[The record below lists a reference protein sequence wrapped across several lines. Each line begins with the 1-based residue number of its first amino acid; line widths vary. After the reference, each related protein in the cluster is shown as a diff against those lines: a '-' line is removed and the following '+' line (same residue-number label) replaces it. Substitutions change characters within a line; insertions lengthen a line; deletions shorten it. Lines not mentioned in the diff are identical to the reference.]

1 MYKEVKSQKEID
13 YNPEIIAWQ
22 RGNADLKNPPLLYIF
37 PQPGDNIKEKK
48 FFAVKDYEKVLF
60 YDKGELLDT
69 LGGGVYELEKKAK
82 IKGTEIVWIDTSFID
97 IPWGIPQSS
106 GIPTKDGIFIG
117 LHGDLRIRINDVKIF
132 YNNVVAGSRDWR
144 LQNLKEWIMSLL
156 NTSLRDMFKNHQAKQ
171 VILEERER
179 IINLIIAKVSE
190 ELMKYGLEL
199 ETLNIIGVKAPEG
212 TEKLFEKEREKNKIS
227 DELELLKLKKEL
239 EVQKRDL
246 ESTKKEFE
254 RKEEILDSKME
265 LEKTKLKS
273 EAEQITGDVKSDL
286 LKKQREAAI
295 AGEVKLME
303 THGEKAVKIAEIT
316 LEAKLKNDET
326 IRIKKKIAELK
337 NKLDKFDELL
347 AEDKISKETYKIR
360 VERVEKELKEL
371 EGKIL

>member
-1 MYKEVKSQKEID
+1 MYKEIKGKKDID

-22 RGNADLKNPPLLYIF
+22 RGDAELKNPPLLYVF

-132 YNNVVAGSRDWR
+132 YNDVVAGKRDWR
-144 LQNLKEWIMSLL
+144 VQNLKEWIMSLL
-156 NTSLRDMFKNHQAKQ
+156 STSLRDMFKNHQAKQ
-171 VILEERER
+171 IILEERER
-179 IINLIIAKVSE
+179 IINLITAKVSE

-212 TEKLFEKEREKNKIS
+212 TEKLFEVEREKVKMS
-227 DELELLKLKKEL
+227 DELELLKLKQEL
-239 EVQKRDL
+239 EAQKRDF
-246 ESTKKEFE
+246 ESTKKEYE
-254 RKEEILDSKME
+254 RKEAILNSKME
-265 LEKTKLKS
+265 LERTRMRS
-273 EAEQITGDVKSDL
+273 EAEQIAGEVKSDL
-286 LKKQREAAI
+286 LRKQKEAAV
-295 AGEVKLME
+295 AGEIKLME
-303 THGEKAVKIAEIT
+303 SHGEKAVKIAEIT
-316 LEAKLKNDET
+316 SEAILREDE
-326 IRIKKKIAELK
+326 KKRVEQNITELK
-337 NKLDKFDELL
+337 NKLEKFDEML
-347 AEDKISKETYKIR
+347 AEGKISTDIYKTR
-360 VERVEKELKEL
+360 VERIEKELKEL
-371 EGKIL
+371 ENKL

>member
-1 MYKEVKSQKEID
+1 MYKEVKGKKDID

-22 RGNADLKNPPLLYIF
+22 RGDVELKNPPLLYIF

-132 YNNVVAGSRDWR
+132 YNDVVAGKRDWR
-144 LQNLKEWIMSLL
+144 VQNLKEWITSLL

-212 TEKLFEKEREKNKIS
+212 TEKLFELDREKSKIS
-227 DELELLKLKKEL
+227 DEVELIKLKKEL
-239 EVQKRDL
+239 EVQKRDF
-246 ESTKKEFE
+246 ESARKEFE

-265 LEKTKLKS
+265 LEKIKLRS

-286 LKKQREAAI
+286 LRKQKEAAI
-295 AGEVKLME
+295 AGDIKLME
-303 THGEKAVKIAEIT
+303 SHGEKVVKIAEIT
-316 LEAKLKNDET
+316 SETKKRDNDRKRVEQ
-326 IRIKKKIAELK
+326 KISEL
-337 NKLDKFDELL
+337 NSKLDEFDEML
-347 AEDKISKETYKIR
+347 AKDKISMDVYRIR
-360 VERVEKELKEL
+360 IERIEKELKEL
-371 EGKIL
+371 ENKL

>member
-1 MYKEVKSQKEID
+1 MYKEVKGKKEID

-22 RGNADLKNPPLLYIF
+22 RGNSDLKNPPLLYIF

-60 YDKGELLDT
+60 YDKGELIDT

-97 IPWGIPQSS
+97 IPWGIPQSN

-117 LHGDLRIRINDVKIF
+117 LHGDLRIRINNVKVF
-132 YNNVVAGSRDWR
+132 YNNVVAGKRDWC

-156 NTSLRDMFKNHQAKQ
+156 NTSLRDMFKNQQAKQ
-171 VILEERER
+171 IVLEEREK

-199 ETLNIIGVKAPEG
+199 ETLNIIGVKGPEG
-212 TEKLFEKEREKNKIS
+212 TEKLFEIEREKSKIS

-239 EVQKRDL
+239 EIKKRDF
-246 ESTKKEFE
+246 ESAKKEFE

-265 LEKTKLKS
+265 LEKIKLKS

-286 LKKQREAAI
+286 LRKQKEAAI
-295 AGEVKLME
+295 AGEIKLME
-303 THGEKAVKIAEIT
+303 THGEKAVRIAEIT
-316 LEAKLKNDET
+316 SETKLREQERKRMEQ
-326 IRIKKKIAELK
+326 KVSELK
-337 NKLDKFDELL
+337 IKLDKFDEML
-347 AEDKISKETYKIR
+347 AEGKISMDVYSTR
-360 VERVEKELKEL
+360 VKRIEKELKEL
-371 EGKIL
+371 ENKL